1 MTSTTATTVIKS
13 VVVKAPLEEA
23 FRVFTERFGDFKP
36 REHNLLR
43 VPIAETVFE
52 PRVGGHILDRGTDG
66 SECRWARILSYEPP
80 SRVVFSWDIG
90 PTWQLETDPANASE
104 VEVRWFAE
112 APDRTRVELE
122 HRHLDR
128 HGPGWEAVRDG
139 IADDAGWTLYLDR
152 YAALGSDA

>member
-1 MTSTTATTVIKS
+1 MTQETSEVVRRQ
-13 VVVKAPLEEA
+13 VVVGVPIDQA
-23 FRVFTERFGDFKP
+23 FLQFTERFGDFKP

-43 VPIAETVFE
+43 VPIAKTVFE

-66 SECRWARILSYEPP
+66 SECRWARILAYEPP
-80 SRVVFSWDIG
+80 TRVVFSWDIG

-122 HRHLDR
+122 HRHLER
-128 HGPGWEAVRDG
+128 HGPSWEAVRDG

-152 YAALGSDA
+152 YAALGQDA